1 MKKTPHFIYTS
12 QQPLAWAHHPSEW
25 HPHHPFNYTHAHANT
40 QSERVTLSWIYLV
53 TVYLLG
59 AGGMGEVELFFAAKL
74 LLSVFNTVCV
84 CAKERVCVCVCTM
97 WTRDAMHSWAVSK
110 VTIVLLTTIL
120 RLLMSQLMLMSM
132 LWPKLLFLLSSSLEI
147 ESFFCKICIS
157 LYTYIFGDYV
167 LFFFE
172 LPWLNSTTFPETLD
186 GVGCH
191 FSKNI

>member
-59 AGGMGEVELFFAAKL
+59 AGGMGEVELFFL
-74 LLSVFNTVCV
+74 LLNYYCLYLTQCV
-84 CAKERVCVCVCTM
+84 SARRRVCVCTM

-147 ESFFCKICIS
+147 ESFFFKICIS

>member
-84 CAKERVCVCVCTM
+84 CAKARVCVCVCTM

>member
-84 CAKERVCVCVCTM
+84 CAKARVCVCVFAQCELGMPCTVEQ
-97 WTRDAMHSWAVSK
+97 SV
-110 VTIVLLTTIL
+110 
-120 RLLMSQLMLMSM
+120 RLL
-132 LWPKLLFLLSSSLEI
+132 LFSWQRSSGFSWVNWCWCRCCGPSCCSCCRRPWRSKASFVKYVYLYIHIYLEIMFCFSSS
-147 ESFFCKICIS
+147 FR
-157 LYTYIFGDYV
+157 D
-167 LFFFE
+167 
-172 LPWLNSTTFPETLD
+172 WTLQ
-186 GVGCH
+186 H
-191 FSKNI
+191 FQKH

>member
-40 QSERVTLSWIYLV
+40 QSERVTLSWIYMV

-84 CAKERVCVCVCTM
+84 CAKARVCVFAQCELGMPCTVEQ
-97 WTRDAMHSWAVSK
+97 SV
-110 VTIVLLTTIL
+110 
-120 RLLMSQLMLMSM
+120 RLL
-132 LWPKLLFLLSSSLEI
+132 LFSWQRSSGFSWVNWCWCRCCGPSCCSCCRRPWRSKASFVKYVYLYIHIYLEIMFCFSSS
-147 ESFFCKICIS
+147 FR
-157 LYTYIFGDYV
+157 D
-167 LFFFE
+167 
-172 LPWLNSTTFPETLD
+172 WTLQ
-186 GVGCH
+186 H
-191 FSKNI
+191 FQKH